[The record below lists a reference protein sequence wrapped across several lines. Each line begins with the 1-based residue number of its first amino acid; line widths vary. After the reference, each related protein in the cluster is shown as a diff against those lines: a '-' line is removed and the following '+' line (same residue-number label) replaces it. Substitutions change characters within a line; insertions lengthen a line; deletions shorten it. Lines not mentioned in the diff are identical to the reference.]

1 MAKMRLIDNDGKP
14 IEDSDTL
21 SMPAGAFYT
30 VVEDSYKKGVSD
42 VGLAVGIALAIG
54 GAFFKLF
61 DYIRIKNR

>member
-14 IEDSDTL
+14 IEDNDTL
-21 SMPAGAFYT
+21 SMPAGAFYA
-30 VVEDSYKKGVSD
+30 VVEDSYNKGASD